1 MNKTNKIIGLVLVV
15 MILAVVVVMI
25 LKLQQI
31 KQAESNPFKP
41 FQQIQ
46 EVNLEKMKT
55 EYRQQIGQ
63 ILYNYILAESEMN
76 DDEWQKKQAQTK
88 DALDDILDLRL
99 NSEDKEFHLDL
110 VLILSQLEQGYAGA
124 VEDEVSV
131 AQSRLEDLLEK
142 TEWIQM

>member
-46 EVNLEKMKT
+46 EVNLEKMRT